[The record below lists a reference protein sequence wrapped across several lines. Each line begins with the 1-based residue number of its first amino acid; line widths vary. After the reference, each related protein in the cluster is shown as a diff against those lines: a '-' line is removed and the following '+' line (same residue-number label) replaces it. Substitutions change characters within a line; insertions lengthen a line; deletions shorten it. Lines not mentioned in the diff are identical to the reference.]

1 MRSPPEILKCNET
14 KPYLGESSALVHW
27 FTPINGVEYTA
38 WMMVSRYSREC
49 WFALDGCHQVQGE
62 AQLSSPMIRVR
73 SLSRDYKELAI
84 LSNQGAVVLSE
95 NDSGSG

>member
-1 MRSPPEILKCNET
+1 MDD
-14 KPYLGESSALVHW
+14 GESVQPRMLVCFGWMPSSA
-27 FTPINGVEYTA
+27 
-38 WMMVSRYSREC
+38 S
-49 WFALDGCHQVQGE
+49 E